1 MPTSSRRGICC
12 MQPEGP
18 PAGSDSYDLS
28 VELRRKRFDRPDE
41 VRKVEKARIE
51 LVELGELA
59 VGRAVFEP
67 GWRWSQHVKPIVG
80 TESCRVHHLGYVVS
94 GHLHV
99 EMTDGATLEVM
110 GGGAFEIPPGHDA
123 WVIGDEPWVSI
134 DWAGR
139 RIFARS
145 PQEISDRIFTTLVFT
160 DLCGSTET
168 LNRIGDAQ
176 WRLLLAEHNEA
187 VRTEIERFGGRE
199 AKTTG
204 DGFFVLFD
212 SPARA
217 VRGAAAMIDVSSA
230 HGLTARAGVHAG
242 EVELQAD
249 EVRGIA
255 VHAAARILGVAQP
268 GEVLVS
274 TTVRDLLSGSGIM
287 FADRGEFELRGLD
300 GRRSLAALVR

>member
-1 MPTSSRRGICC
+1 MLTAGIAPVRTISP
-12 MQPEGP
+12 MQ
-18 PAGSDSYDLS
+18 
-28 VELRRKRFDRPDE
+28 LRRKHFDHPDE
-41 VRKVEKARIE
+41 IRTVEKARID

-59 VGRAVFEP
+59 IGRAVFEP
-67 GWRWSQHVKPIVG
+67 GWRWSEHVKPIVG
-80 TESCRVHHLGYVVS
+80 TESCQVHHIGYVVS
-94 GHLHV
+94 GHLHI
-99 EMTDGATLEVM
+99 EMTDGASLELM
-110 GGGAFEIPPGHDA
+110 GGDAFEIPPGHDA
-123 WVIGDEPWVSI
+123 WVVGDEPWVSV

-139 RIFARS
+139 RLFAKS
-145 PQEISDRIFTTLVFT
+145 PNEISDRIFTTLVFT
-160 DLCGSTET
+160 DLSGSTET
-168 LNRIGDAQ
+168 LNRLGDAP

-187 VRTEIERFGGRE
+187 VRAEIERFGGRE
-199 AKTTG
+199 MKTTG

-217 VRGAAAMIDVSSA
+217 VRGAAAMIDA
-230 HGLTARAGVHAG
+230 ATAYGLTARAGVHAG
-242 EVELQAD
+242 EVELQGE

-274 TTVRDLLSGSGIM
+274 TTIRDLLSGSELK

>member
-1 MPTSSRRGICC
+1 
-12 MQPEGP
+12 MQ
-18 PAGSDSYDLS
+18 
-28 VELRRKRFDRPDE
+28 LRRKRFDRPDE
-41 VRKVEKARIE
+41 VRVVEKARVE

-59 VGRAVFEP
+59 VGRAIFEP
-67 GWRWSQHVKPIVG
+67 GWRWSEHVKPIVG
-80 TESCRVHHLGYVVS
+80 TESCQVHHIGYVMS

-99 EMTDGATLEVM
+99 EMTDGASLEVV
-110 GGGAFEIPPGHDA
+110 GGDAFEIPPGHDA
-123 WVIGDEPWVSI
+123 WVIGDEPWVSV

-139 RIFARS
+139 RLFAKS
-145 PQEISDRIFTTLVFT
+145 PNEISDRIFATLVFT
-160 DLCGSTET
+160 DLSGSTEMLT
-168 LNRIGDAQ
+168 NLGDAR
-176 WRLLLAEHNEA
+176 WRLLLAEHNQG

-217 VRGAAAMIDVSSA
+217 VRGAAAMIDAATA
-230 HGLTARAGVHAG
+230 HGLTARAGIHAG
-242 EVELQAD
+242 EVELQGD

-274 TTVRDLLSGSGIM
+274 STIRDLLSGSGLD
-287 FADRGEFELRGLD
+287 FVDRGGFELRGLN
-300 GRRSLAALVR
+300 GFRSLAALVR

>member
-1 MPTSSRRGICC
+1 
-12 MQPEGP
+12 MQ
-18 PAGSDSYDLS
+18 
-28 VELRRKRFDRPDE
+28 LRRKHFDRPDE
-41 VRKVEKARIE
+41 VRQVEKARID

-59 VGRAVFEP
+59 VGRAIFEP
-67 GWRWSQHVKPIVG
+67 GWRWSEHVKPIVG
-80 TESCRVHHLGYVVS
+80 TESCQVHHIGYVVS

-99 EMTDGATLEVM
+99 EMTDGAALEVM
-110 GGGAFEIPPGHDA
+110 GGDAFEIPPGHDA
-123 WVIGDEPWVSI
+123 WVVGDEPWISV

-139 RIFARS
+139 RLFARS
-145 PQEISDRIFTTLVFT
+145 PQEIYDRVFTTVVFT
-160 DLCGSTET
+160 DLSGSTET
-168 LNRIGDAQ
+168 LNRLGDAK

-187 VRTEIERFGGRE
+187 VRAEIERFGGRE

-217 VRGAAAMIDVSSA
+217 VRGAAAMIDAATA

-242 EVELQAD
+242 EVELQGD

-255 VHAAARILGVAQP
+255 VHAAARILDVARP

-274 TTVRDLLSGSGIM
+274 TTVRDLLSGSGLE
-287 FADRGEFELRGLD
+287 FADRGKFQLRGLD

>member
-1 MPTSSRRGICC
+1 M
-12 MQPEGP
+12 
-18 PAGSDSYDLS
+18 
-28 VELRRKRFDRPDE
+28 
-41 VRKVEKARIE
+41 
-51 LVELGELA
+51 
-59 VGRAVFEP
+59 
-67 GWRWSQHVKPIVG
+67 
-80 TESCRVHHLGYVVS
+80 
-94 GHLHV
+94 
-99 EMTDGATLEVM
+99 
-110 GGGAFEIPPGHDA
+110 
-123 WVIGDEPWVSI
+123 
-134 DWAGR
+134 
-139 RIFARS
+139 
-145 PQEISDRIFTTLVFT
+145 
-160 DLCGSTET
+160 CGSTET

-176 WRLLLAEHNEA
+176 WRLLLAKHNEA

-217 VRGAAAMIDVSSA
+217 VRGAAAMIDAASTHS
-230 HGLTARAGVHAG
+230 LTARAGVHAG